1 MTWWVH
7 DYVQAGLYIELISWI
22 FWVILSITLHEL
34 AHGWAAIWQGDDTP
48 IHTGHMNANP
58 LVHMGGHSLVI
69 FALCGIAWGA
79 MPVNPNRF
87 RDGRRGDIYV
97 SAAGPAM
104 NLLIGAACTIILTL
118 WLWLA
123 PQETELYRNVAVF
136 LFYGVGLNM
145 ILAPLN
151 LLPIPPLDGS
161 HILAGFS
168 RKAAE
173 LFNRPQAMIFG
184 MLVFMA
190 IFFMSPVGGLLF
202 NAAWVGAEALI
213 DLAGSPFGNPEM
225 FYVRWG
231 FHLNDILDPA
241 TFEQM
246 LQEAPAN

>member
-1 MTWWVH
+1 
-7 DYVQAGLYIELISWI
+7 
-22 FWVILSITLHEL
+22 
-34 AHGWAAIWQGDDTP
+34 
-48 IHTGHMNANP
+48 MN
-58 LVHMGGHSLVI
+58 I
-69 FALCGIAWGA
+69 
-79 MPVNPNRF
+79 
-87 RDGRRGDIYV
+87 
-97 SAAGPAM
+97 
-104 NLLIGAACTIILTL
+104 LIGGACTIILTL

-190 IFFMSPVGGLLF
+190 IFFMSPVGGLIF
-202 NAAWVGAEALI
+202 DVAWGGARALV
-213 DLAGSPFGNPEM
+213 DLAGLSFGNPNIQS
-225 FYVRWG
+225 VLWG
-231 FHLNDILDPA
+231 N
-241 TFEQM
+241 
-246 LQEAPAN
+246 